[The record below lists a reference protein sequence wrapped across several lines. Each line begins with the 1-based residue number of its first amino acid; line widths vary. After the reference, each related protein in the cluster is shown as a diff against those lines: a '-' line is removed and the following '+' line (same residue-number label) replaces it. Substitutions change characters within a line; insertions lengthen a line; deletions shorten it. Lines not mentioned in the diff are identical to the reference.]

1 MYKMEL
7 NLNNENKKVN
17 YKNRED
23 FLINLK
29 KNIENL
35 HVNEQIEIL
44 DMMIKEKINISENNN
59 GSFINISSIDDRFLF
74 KLYNFVEVKIKQ
86 TQLFNSVEDEKERI
100 KNQYMN

>member
-1 MYKMEL
+1 MEL
-7 NLNNENKKVN
+7 NLNIEAKKVN

-44 DMMIKEKINISENNN
+44 DMMIKENVNISENNN
-59 GSFINISSIDDRFLF
+59 GSFVNISSIDDTFLF
-74 KLYNFVEVKIKQ
+74 KIYNFVEIRIKQ
-86 TQLFNSVEDEKERI
+86 KQLFNSVEDEKERI
-100 KNQYMN
+100 KNEYMK

>member
-1 MYKMEL
+1 MEL
-7 NLNNENKKVN
+7 NLNIESKKVN

-44 DMMIKEKINISENNN
+44 DMMIKENVNISENNN
-59 GSFINISSIDDRFLF
+59 GSFVNISSIDDTFLF
-74 KLYNFVEVKIKQ
+74 KIYNFVEIRIKQ
-86 TQLFNSVEDEKERI
+86 KQLFNSVEDEKERI
-100 KNQYMN
+100 KNEYMK

>member
-7 NLNNENKKVN
+7 NLSVESKKVN

-44 DMMIKEKINISENNN
+44 DMMIKENVNISENNN
-59 GSFINISSIDDRFLF
+59 GSFVNISSIDDAFLF
-74 KLYNFVEVKIKQ
+74 KIYNFIEIRIKQ
-86 TQLFNSVEDEKERI
+86 RQLFNSVKMKKKE
-100 KNQYMN
+100 

>member
-1 MYKMEL
+1 MEL
-7 NLNNENKKVN
+7 ISENKKVN

-44 DMMIKEKINISENNN
+44 DMMIKEKVNISENNN
-59 GSFINISSIDDRFLF
+59 GSFVNISSIDDTFLF
-74 KLYNFVEVKIKQ
+74 KIYNFVEIRLKQ
-86 TQLFNSVEDEKERI
+86 KQLFNSVEDEKERI
-100 KNQYMN
+100 KNEYMK

>member
-1 MYKMEL
+1 MEL
-7 NLNNENKKVN
+7 NLSVESKKVN

-44 DMMIKEKINISENNN
+44 DMMIKENVNISENNN
-59 GSFINISSIDDRFLF
+59 GSFVNISSIDDAFLF
-74 KLYNFVEVKIKQ
+74 KIYNFVEIRIKQ
-86 TQLFNSVEDEKERI
+86 RQLFNSVEDEKERI
-100 KNQYMN
+100 KNEYMK